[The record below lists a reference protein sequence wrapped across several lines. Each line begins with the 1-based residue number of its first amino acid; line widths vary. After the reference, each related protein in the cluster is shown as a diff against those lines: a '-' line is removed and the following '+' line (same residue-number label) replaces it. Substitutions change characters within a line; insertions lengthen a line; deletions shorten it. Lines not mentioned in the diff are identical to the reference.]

1 MPRYLHWITAICIC
15 ILYASCSTKQQGNN
29 TNSISFAVYKGDRYN
44 TKVYDCTYV
53 QVHIIVEKVSKN
65 ERAQIW
71 DTTFDAKRLKQYPS
85 FDKALS
91 QTIVVPATNAKEHF
105 EVRYILTYSSKGS
118 KLELRDQTIV
128 EGNRAK
134 LDIRV

>member
-1 MPRYLHWITAICIC
+1 
-15 ILYASCSTKQQGNN
+15 
-29 TNSISFAVYKGDRYN
+29 
-44 TKVYDCTYV
+44 V

-65 ERAQIW
+65 ERAQVW